1 MTSQKKDNFCE
12 KEMFSDKILKLLT
25 IERLQKPGR
34 LSGWGVVKV
43 TTPLLARERLWMPS
57 GVSSSFEKMLEIA
70 FTGFG
75 GQVYLKKTMVG
86 NLDGSGAG
94 ALRAPLLL
102 LLPV

>member
-1 MTSQKKDNFCE
+1 M
-12 KEMFSDKILKLLT
+12 LT

-43 TTPLLARERLWMPS
+43 NTPLLAWERLWMPS
-57 GVSSSFEKMLEIA
+57 GVSFSFVKMLKIA

-86 NLDGSGAG
+86 RLDGSGAG

>member
-1 MTSQKKDNFCE
+1 MHLSQPTKPAKNGESRKIYTSAANSQLKCPVYA
-12 KEMFSDKILKLLT
+12 FSF
-25 IERLQKPGR
+25 
-34 LSGWGVVKV
+34 V
-43 TTPLLARERLWMPS
+43 
-57 GVSSSFEKMLEIA
+57 KMLKIA

-86 NLDGSGAG
+86 RLDGSGAG